1 MTRLANKLN
10 KPQAIERLQ
19 KEPFKRRTISFYK
32 YVRIANPN
40 ELRDELWRAWEAFG
54 VKGRVYLAHEGINA
68 QICVPEPLL
77 ELFRAHVDNFPEFKH
92 VPFKFGLEEQN
103 LSFWKLTIKVRN
115 QIVADGL
122 PEEAY
127 DVENVG
133 RHLSAEEWNSAMDN
147 GAIVVDMRNAY
158 ESDIGHF
165 QNAVRPDSNTFR
177 DELPEV
183 LEKLKGKE
191 QEKILLYCTGG
202 VRCEKTSAYLREHGF
217 EDVNQL
223 HGGIIE
229 YTHQVKQNDL
239 PNKFI
244 GANYVFDGRGI
255 EIVTEDKLAP
265 CYTCK
270 TKTNQIVNCANP
282 ACHALMPQCETCT
295 EKTESTCSQTCRDIV
310 HLPEIEQQKIRQQT
324 SNTFRVL
331 R

>member
-10 KPQAIERLQ
+10 KAQAILELE

-32 YVRIANPN
+32 YVRIENPDQM
-40 ELRDELWRAWEAFG
+40 RDELWRTWQALG
-54 VKGRVYLAHEGINA
+54 VKGRVYVAHEGINA
-68 QICVPEPLL
+68 QISVPEPLL
-77 ELFRAHVDNFPEFKH
+77 DIFRTYLNLFKEFKN
-92 VPFKFGLEEQN
+92 VPFKFGLEEHH
-103 LSFWKLTIKVRN
+103 LSFWKLTVKVRS

-133 RHLSAEEWNSAMDN
+133 RHLTAEEWNEAMDN

-165 QNAVRPDSNTFR
+165 KGAIRPESNTFR

-202 VRCEKTSAYLREHGF
+202 VRCEKTSAFLREHGF
-217 EDVNQL
+217 DDVNQL

-229 YTHQVKQNDL
+229 YTHQVKQQSL
-239 PNKFI
+239 PNQFI
-244 GANYVFDGRGI
+244 GANYVFDGRKI
-255 EIVTEDKLAP
+255 ETITEDKLAN

-282 ACHALMPQCETCT
+282 ACHAIMSQCESCT
-295 EKTESTCSQTCRDIV
+295 KKTASTCSQICRDILA
-310 HLPEIEQQKIRQQT
+310 LPEEEQRKIRQKT
-324 SNTFRVL
+324 SDTFRVL